1 MFNSHRIQ
9 SQHQEIIS
17 KRLLIFHKLSAVLSR
32 HFLIM
37 LNIYEIKKRPNTMN
51 SPRSDLVSGEMF
63 FAWSHLLSL
72 SLQHSECLNS
82 KNETRA
88 PHLRREESGLLG
100 NASSHLPSPTLP
112 LSKGISEPAIWK
124 LGNSAFSFLPTFA
137 CNFDIKS
144 LYCAKKT
151 HLLAKTFQLQ
161 NY

>member
-17 KRLLIFHKLSAVLSR
+17 KRLLIFHKLSAMLSR

-72 SLQHSECLNS
+72 SVQHSECLNS

-88 PHLRREESGLLG
+88 PHLRREESDLLG
-100 NASSHLPSPTLP
+100 NSLP
-112 LSKGISEPAIWK
+112 
-124 LGNSAFSFLPTFA
+124 PTFLRPLFLFQKGSLNRQFGSLATVPSVFCQPLHVTLTLKA
-137 CNFDIKS
+137 CTVR
-144 LYCAKKT
+144 KKPI
-151 HLLAKTFQLQ
+151 F
-161 NY
+161 